1 MCATVGMLAF
11 PFHTTHLYLS
21 VPAGERFLAGLLCA
35 VSSSVEQGNGRV
47 RGGLCCDSGC
57 GMPLS
62 PPFAYC
68 LQAGKANCR
77 SSACRA
83 THAPASLKSLHL
95 AAHCLKNGR
104 STDEHRH
111 RHTAYSLF
119 SRHTQNLTLTMPAT
133 FEDTRTHS
141 LSLNLQP
148 YSKETYLTLQSL
160 LVLPT
165 HNPRWRVQS
174 QSVRLRASTKQ
185 RFSFLPATA
194 VAVVRRRQDA
204 ASPLCAL
211 PSLCIF
217 SKYPIRYQH
226 MPADFL

>member
-21 VPAGERFLAGLLCA
+21 VSAGERFLAGLLCA
-35 VSSSVEQGNGRV
+35 VSSSAEQGNGRV

-83 THAPASLKSLHL
+83 THAPASRKSLHL

-111 RHTAYSLF
+111 RHTAKTDFPRCLLSVF
-119 SRHTQNLTLTMPAT
+119 ETHTQNLTLTMPAT

-194 VAVVRRRQDA
+194 VAVVRRRRGCQTCVM
-204 ASPLCAL
+204 STHP
-211 PSLCIF
+211 
-217 SKYPIRYQH
+217 
-226 MPADFL
+226 